1 MTTKK
6 LILVT
11 GASSGVGK
19 GIARKLCSH
28 DYELVLTSRSEEKL
42 LSIKQGYDEMGWKSH
57 IVPCDLTKEVE
68 VDYLYNECQKIGFVD
83 CVISNAGVGIFSSI
97 TNMEVRDWDLQ
108 IDTNLKASFLLT
120 RHFVEEMKR
129 NKQGK
134 FIFINSVAGQY
145 GHSFSNSTAYV
156 ASKYGLKGFAD
167 SLRTELREFNIKV
180 TSVYPGAID
189 TNFWNSINVE
199 FPRDEMLSVE
209 DLAETILH
217 TIEAPNSSVI
227 EDVVVRRTA
236 GDF

>member
-1 MTTKK
+1 
-6 LILVT
+6 
-11 GASSGVGK
+11 
-19 GIARKLCSH
+19 
-28 DYELVLTSRSEEKL
+28 
-42 LSIKQGYDEMGWKSH
+42 
-57 IVPCDLTKEVE
+57 
-68 VDYLYNECQKIGFVD
+68 
-83 CVISNAGVGIFSSI
+83 
-97 TNMEVRDWDLQ
+97 MEVRDWDLQ

-167 SLRTELREFNIKV
+167 TLRTELREFNIKV

>member
-1 MTTKK
+1 MTAKK
-6 LILVT
+6 LVLVT
-11 GASSGVGK
+11 GASSGIGK

-28 DYELVLTSRSEEKL
+28 GYELVLTSRSEEKL
-42 LSIKQGYDEMGWKSH
+42 LSIKQEYDDMAWKSH
-57 IVPCDLTKEVE
+57 IVPCDLTNELE
-68 VDYLYNECQKIGFVD
+68 VDNLYNECRKIGFVD
-83 CVISNAGVGIFSSI
+83 CVISNAGVGFFSSI
-97 TNMEVRDWDLQ
+97 ANMKVRDWDLQ

-120 RHFVEEMKR
+120 RHFVKEMKS

-180 TSVYPGAID
+180 TSVFPGAID

-217 TIEAPNSSVI
+217 AIESPNSSVI